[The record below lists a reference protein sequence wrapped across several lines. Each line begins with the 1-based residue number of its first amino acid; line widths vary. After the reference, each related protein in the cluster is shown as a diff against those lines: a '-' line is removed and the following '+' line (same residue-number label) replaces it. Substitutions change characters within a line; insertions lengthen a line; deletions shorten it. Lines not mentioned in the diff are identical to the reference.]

1 MLGFQ
6 VSSESNV
13 FLQGEI
19 NVTYWWPLKDQTT
32 LQISFKLVRKHPK
45 VKLVQ
50 MMGMVYLFLRD
61 DNESLVVLLKKKIV
75 SESKYWY
82 DDSLCSGNFLLTT
95 AVGARGAT
103 A

>member
-1 MLGFQ
+1 
-6 VSSESNV
+6 
-13 FLQGEI
+13 
-19 NVTYWWPLKDQTT
+19 
-32 LQISFKLVRKHPK
+32 
-45 VKLVQ
+45 